1 MRIAPIFNTKPDL
14 KVKVIITW
22 ATKEVTLED
31 YNPNTQTQ
39 AHTRAQAQLFF
50 IDQSMYVCMY
60 AYT

>member
-1 MRIAPIFNTKPDL
+1 MRIAPIFNTKLDL

-31 YNPNTQTQ
+31 YNPKTQTQ

-50 IDQSMYVCMY
+50 I
-60 AYT
+60 